1 MCPQMACLRRCIVTL
16 VAFVWFFPTVCFQM
30 VPQMASIGRCIV
42 AFMWHYN
49 IIGFFLQDFNICIL
63 QNKIAFFQDFAP
75 LPLCVVFVQIVAW
88 NWVIFII
95 DSWSPAHTFTFSQ
108 MKCKCLFDNGH
119 LKEFS
124 FGLHFLFAFII
135 PTSLTVPKNWNIT
148 LVSTYGAMVHLSELS
163 HQKNRLS
170 HLHCHVSFEYIF
182 MHGTTLDVTFHIHG
196 FCHGT
201 MGKPITWQN
210 PYTMTF
216 AMVYGLC
223 HRSMAK
229 PMGYPNPA

>member
-1 MCPQMACLRRCIVTL
+1 M
-16 VAFVWFFPTVCFQM
+16 
-30 VPQMASIGRCIV
+30 
-42 AFMWHYN
+42 
-49 IIGFFLQDFNICIL
+49 
-63 QNKIAFFQDFAP
+63 
-75 LPLCVVFVQIVAW
+75 
-88 NWVIFII
+88 FII
-95 DSWSPAHTFTFSQ
+95 DSWSPGHTFTFSQ
-108 MKCKCLFDNGH
+108 MKCKCLFDNGN

-124 FGLHFLFAFII
+124 LGLHFLFAFII
-135 PTSLTVPKNWNIT
+135 STSLTVPKNWNII

-170 HLHCHVSFEYIF
+170 HLHCHVSLEYIF
-182 MHGTTLDVTFHIHG
+182 IHGTTLDVRFHIHG

-229 PMGYPNPA
+229 PIGYPIPAWTRGAKELAGIISPDPSFFSCMLTFTFYIQVEHPAPPLPPPPCLLCSSFSLAWK